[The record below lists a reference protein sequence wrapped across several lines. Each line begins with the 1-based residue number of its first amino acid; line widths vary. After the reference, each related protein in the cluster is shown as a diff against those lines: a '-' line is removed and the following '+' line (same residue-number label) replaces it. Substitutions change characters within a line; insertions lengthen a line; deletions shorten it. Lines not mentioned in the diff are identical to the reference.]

1 MCIQPDYH
9 SFLKDVNCVVSNLS
23 EVDRRILKRK
33 LNEDSRLL
41 NLQFSSLLGETQ
53 SELTKNNCTC
63 EKLLTSI
70 ICMGCIKD
78 ELKDPLLNELKTPK
92 TVDGLF
98 VVLLEN
104 NLVSFLHY
112 ELIEIIITSQCKKS
126 IELNQELKLYTESF
140 EDYIKRRVCETSLYR
155 DGQFEQFTGS
165 SNSEEKINLLIIT
178 DERWNQFAKY
188 VDITEFETIIA
199 KAFRCNKIFLTLKSI
214 KPQCLKLCY
223 ALIPSLVDHIF
234 PLTLEEWNKLRSH
247 GVAQIHCRDYHYM
260 VDRKCKFHMIH
271 VLSDVVLTVMYST
284 LQQLQEKDSEM
295 LFSLINNIP
304 QKVCNFQKHS

>member
-1 MCIQPDYH
+1 M
-9 SFLKDVNCVVSNLS
+9 NCVVSNLS
-23 EVDRRILKRK
+23 EVDRRELNCK
-33 LNEDSRLL
+33 LNADSKLL
-41 NLQFSSLLGETQ
+41 YRQFSSLLGETQ

-70 ICMGCIKD
+70 IYALGCIKD
-78 ELKDPLLNELKTPK
+78 VLKDPLLDELKSAK

-98 VVLLEN
+98 IVLLEKK
-104 NLVSFLHY
+104 LVSFLHY
-112 ELIEIIITSQCKKS
+112 ELIEIIITFCCKKS
-126 IELNQELKLYTESF
+126 IELNEELKEYKKSF
-140 EDYIKRRVCETSLYR
+140 EDYIKRRVCETSLYC

-165 SNSEEKINLLIIT
+165 SNSEEKFNLLIIT
-178 DERWNQFAKY
+178 DKTWNQFTEY
-188 VDITEFETIIA
+188 VDIIEFQTIIA
-199 KAFRCNKIFLTLKSI
+199 EAFRCKKIFLTLQSI
-214 KPQCLKLCY
+214 EPQCLKLCY

-284 LQQLQEKDSEM
+284 LQQRQEKDSEM
-295 LFSLINNIP
+295 LFSLINNFL
-304 QKVCNFQKHS
+304 QKVCNFQKKDS